1 MFGLVIIILK
11 GIRELFYYKK
21 KNFNEIMVFFI

>member
-11 GIRELFYYKK
+11 GIKELFYLK
-21 KNFNEIMVFFI
+21 KNFNEIMVFLI